1 MRLIKTIGAVILL
14 SLSYCVIDFLRKKSN
29 FDSPFE
35 MYQFY
40 INIGTILGVIIIFV
54 LVKLIIKKQFK
65 IPLKNELKRFSW
77 FDKLAFI
84 LVATGLNYYLEQ
96 LVAIFAKLNSNES
109 SKNQQINNYK
119 LEHNPL
125 WYSLFDGTVNAPI
138 IEEIMFRGIFY
149 LFLFVVF
156 GFWNKGRKRIVVYV
170 LFLIISSVYF
180 GYKHVAIGGDY
191 QYIYPYIVSGLV
203 FSVVFLITKSVL
215 YSLSVHAIGNFLSLL
230 NNAQEHGVSTVSGV
244 IVSNIANI
252 MLLYV
257 VGYIVVKCFVHRHT
271 IKEMYKEINN

>member
-14 SLSYCVIDFLRKKSN
+14 SLSYCVIDYLRKKSN

-244 IVSNIANI
+244 IGSNIANI

>member
-14 SLSYCVIDFLRKKSN
+14 SLSYCVIDYLRKKSN

-35 MYQFY
+35 MYRIY
-40 INIGTILGVIIIFV
+40 INMGTILGVIIIFV

-96 LVAIFAKLNSNES
+96 LVAIFAKLNRNEP

-230 NNAQEHGVSTVSGV
+230 NNAQEHGVSTVSGD
-244 IVSNIANI
+244 IGSNIADI

-257 VGYIVVKCFVHRHT
+257 VGYIVVKCFVHRNT